1 MEWVEIK
8 IEDVLAHMPT
18 DVKARYQTWLT
29 ANPDRADRLR
39 QIMDNTLREFRDNLK
54 SVPENIVDP
63 RETWVPQSAVRHL
76 ETIIVFSI
84 GMEMGLPIDSAALG
98 ARYSADIFLRQIL
111 MGRYKAT
118 TESAGTPSPRYSIPE
133 RDTISGRA
141 LPILLALF
149 VFVQQALGGWIRP
162 DSGPLDT
169 DIITTF
175 TPSSYSITTASLF
188 GHLQGINAALIPLAT
203 TNYVNAAVAAMS
215 LSNTVDATARALAS
229 SASIAAN
236 AALNS
241 LSAYLPLS
249 GGTQTLDANGQTF
262 TNINIIGAATVSSPI
277 LTNVTA
283 IAAPYT
289 PNPSGLTPSPGH
301 DILIRASDASGNLMV
316 GGKLILSGGKA
327 LNTGFPLNN
336 VEILSPLVSRQ
347 SAFIQSNLVVMGE
360 TRVSNSVAVATNLTV
375 GSFLSAGGN
384 AVIGGG
390 LTVSNSATIKDS
402 IVVSSNLTVGKY
414 AALNGGASITIPEP
428 STPSAWPGYIV
439 HSNWSTVFMAPR
451 YEYYA
456 QGAFKFMGP
465 AEWGWNEDQTN
476 LYISGAGI
484 RIYPTLYARS
494 VSLADTLDLNGN
506 AISNAGTIVVSNLV
520 LAGVSRS
527 NWPAASSGPVS
538 NVVAQGTASSWD
550 PATGTLG
557 INTNDACRVSA
568 GTLAP
573 FHGTFNPASTAG
585 TPYYFDTHG
594 ELAPQSGNNSS
605 LRGFVVPQNYRI
617 TGASLT
623 RRVGGTYG
631 VSNAAP
637 VAIMLYNKTLDQY
650 ANLFPDVGY
659 GSDFP
664 PPMATNGLDI
674 MLWASN
680 EYSVAMSR
688 VAWTTA
694 PTSVRNVVILYIDK
708 E

>member
-1 MEWVEIK
+1 M
-8 IEDVLAHMPT
+8 L
-18 DVKARYQTWLT
+18 
-29 ANPDRADRLR
+29 RA
-39 QIMDNTLREFRDNLK
+39 
-54 SVPENIVDP
+54 
-63 RETWVPQSAVRHL
+63 
-76 ETIIVFSI
+76 
-84 GMEMGLPIDSAALG
+84 
-98 ARYSADIFLRQIL
+98 
-111 MGRYKAT
+111 
-118 TESAGTPSPRYSIPE
+118 
-133 RDTISGRA
+133 
-141 LPILLALF
+141 LLALLF
-149 VFVQQALGGWIRP
+149 SAQQALGGWIRP

-169 DIITTF
+169 DVATTF
-175 TPSSYSITTASLF
+175 APSAYTITTASLF
-188 GHLQGINAALIPLAT
+188 GHLQGINAALLPLAT
-203 TNYVNAAVAAMS
+203 TNYVNAAIAAVS
-215 LSNTVDATARALAS
+215 LTNTVDATARALAS

-236 AALNS
+236 AAINS

-262 TNINIIGAATVSSPI
+262 TNINILSAATVLTPI
-277 LTNVTA
+277 LTNVTS

-289 PNPSGLTPSPGH
+289 PNLNGLTPSPGH

-327 LNTGFPLNN
+327 LNTGFPLNS

-347 SAFIQSNLVVMGE
+347 SAIIQSNLVVMGE
-360 TRVSNSVAVATNLTV
+360 TRISNNVAVTTNLTV
-375 GSFLSAGGN
+375 GGSLSAGGN
-384 AVIGGG
+384 AVMGGG
-390 LTVSNSATIKDS
+390 LTVSNSATVKDS
-402 IVVSSNLTVGKY
+402 VIVSSNLTVGKY
-414 AALNGGASITIPEP
+414 AAFNGGASIAIPEP

-476 LYISGAGI
+476 LYVSGTGVRI
-484 RIYPTLYARS
+484 RPTLYAREA
-494 VSLADTLDLNGN
+494 SLAGTLDLNGN
-506 AISNAGTIVVSNLV
+506 AISNIGTVVASNLV
-520 LAGVSRS
+520 LGGVSRS
-527 NWPAASSGPVS
+527 NWPIASSGPVS
-538 NVVAQGTASSWD
+538 NIVTQGTASSWD

-557 INTNDACRVSA
+557 LNTNAAGSVSA

-585 TPYYFDTHG
+585 APYYFDTHG

-650 ANLFPDVGY
+650 ATLFPDVGY

-664 PPMATNGLDI
+664 SPMATNGLDI
-674 MLWASN
+674 MMWASN

>member
-8 IEDVLAHMPT
+8 IADILAHMPT
-18 DVKARYQTWLT
+18 DVKARYQSWLVT
-29 ANPDRADRLR
+29 NPDRTGRLVE
-39 QIMDNTLREFRDNLK
+39 IMNNTLREFRDNLN
-54 SVPENIVDP
+54 SVPWNIVDP

-76 ETIIVFSI
+76 ETIIIFSLS
-84 GMEMGLPIDSAALG
+84 MEMGLPIDSAALG

-111 MGRYKAT
+111 MGRYKT
-118 TESAGTPSPRYSIPE
+118 TNDAGGTPSPHYSIPE
-133 RDTISGRA
+133 RSSFSERA
-141 LPILLALF
+141 LPALLALLF
-149 VFVQQALGGWIRP
+149 SVQQALGGWIRP

-169 DIITTF
+169 DVATTF
-175 TPSSYSITTASLF
+175 APSAYTITTASLF
-188 GHLQGINAALIPLAT
+188 GHLQGINVALAPLAT

-262 TNINIIGAATVSSPI
+262 TNIAALYVGSIFVGQQLDMGQSTITNASRIASRYSPTAAGEDITISGARGGTPYLGGRVLISGGYNYMGSVLADILLQSPATAVQ
-277 LTNVTA
+277 
-283 IAAPYT
+283 
-289 PNPSGLTPSPGH
+289 GLTVYS
-301 DILIRASDASGNLMV
+301 
-316 GGKLILSGGKA
+316 A
-327 LNTGFPLNN
+327 LTA
-336 VEILSPLVSRQ
+336 RC
-347 SAFIQSNLVVMGE
+347 
-360 TRVSNSVAVATNLTV
+360 SVAVATNLTV
-375 GSFLSAGGN
+375 GNSFSAGGN
-384 AVIGGG
+384 AMIGGG
-390 LTVSNSATIKDS
+390 LTVSNSATVKDS
-402 IVVSSNLTVGKY
+402 VVVSSNLTVGKH
-414 AALNGGASITIPEP
+414 AALNGGARIAIPEP
-428 STPSAWPGYIV
+428 SSASAWAGFIV
-439 HSNWSTVFMAPR
+439 HSNWSTIFMAPR

-456 QGAFKFMGP
+456 EGVFKFMGP
-465 AEWGWNEDQTN
+465 VPGNWTQDQTN
-476 LYISGAGI
+476 LSVSGSGV
-484 RIYPTLYARS
+484 RIHPPLYARDA
-494 VSLADTLDLNGN
+494 SLAGTLDLNGN
-506 AISNAGTIVVSNLV
+506 AVSNAGTVSASNLV
-520 LAGVSRS
+520 LGGVSRS
-527 NWPAASSGPVS
+527 NWPATSSGPVS
-538 NVVAQGTASSWD
+538 NVVPQNTASTWD

-557 INTNDACRVSA
+557 LNTNDACRVSA

-573 FHGTFNPASTAG
+573 FHGTFNPAATAG
-585 TPYYFDTHG
+585 APYYFDTHG

-605 LRGFVVPQNYRI
+605 LRGFVVPWNYRI

-623 RRVGGTYG
+623 RRVGGAYG

-650 ANLFPDVGY
+650 ATLFPDVGY

-664 PPMATNGLDI
+664 SPMATNNLDI

-680 EYSVAMSR
+680 EYSVAMGR

>member
-29 ANPDRADRLR
+29 ANPDRTGRLQ
-39 QIMDNTLREFRDNLK
+39 QIMENTLREFRDNLK

-76 ETIIVFSI
+76 ETIIVFSL

-133 RDTISGRA
+133 RDAISGRA

-162 DSGPLDT
+162 DDSIYDSSLLV
-169 DIITTF
+169 TF
-175 TPSSYSITTASLF
+175 VPSAYSITASTLY
-188 GHLQGINAALIPLAT
+188 GHLYGINAKLAT
-203 TNYVNAAVAAMS
+203 TIAVE
-215 LSNTVDATARALAS
+215 TR
-229 SASIAAN
+229 
-236 AALNS
+236 
-241 LSAYLPLS
+241 
-249 GGTQTLDANGQTF
+249 
-262 TNINIIGAATVSSPI
+262 TNIS
-277 LTNVTA
+277 LTGDFF
-283 IAAPYT
+283 IQP
-289 PNPSGLTPSPGH
+289 H
-301 DILIRASDASGNLMV
+301 DVLEEEEEGE
-316 GGKLILSGGKA
+316 GGKLWQSHSLSFV
-327 LNTGFPLNN
+327 THY
-336 VEILSPLVSRQ
+336 Q
-347 SAFIQSNLVVMGE
+347 SAPGIF
-360 TRVSNSVAVATNLTV
+360 TTNTLH
-375 GSFLSAGGN
+375 AG
-384 AVIGGG
+384 
-390 LTVSNSATIKDS
+390 NSATDIMGMGTTR
-402 IVVSSNLTVGKY
+402 SNLYWNGEKVLVEADI
-414 AALNGGASITIPEP
+414 AAETDPVWQSEK
-428 STPSAWPGYIV
+428 SAY
-439 HSNWSTVFMAPR
+439 
-451 YEYYA
+451 
-456 QGAFKFMGP
+456 
-465 AEWGWNEDQTN
+465 
-476 LYISGAGI
+476 
-484 RIYPTLYARS
+484 
-494 VSLADTLDLNGN
+494 
-506 AISNAGTIVVSNLV
+506 
-520 LAGVSRS
+520 
-527 NWPAASSGPVS
+527 
-538 NVVAQGTASSWD
+538 
-550 PATGTLG
+550 ATGTPVYAETDPAIQSFVSISANRISSQGGNGEALTISGQDNDGPPPGGSLYLLG
-557 INTNDACRVSA
+557 GNNAADGEGGEVHIEAGTGYNGEKTIYLHSPTDLSGNQLGAVSSIRFTDGTVLTSSFCQVSA

-585 TPYYFDTHG
+585 APYYFDTHG

-605 LRGFVVPQNYRI
+605 LRGFIVPQNYRI

-659 GSDFP
+659 GADFP

-680 EYSVAMSR
+680 EYSVAMAR